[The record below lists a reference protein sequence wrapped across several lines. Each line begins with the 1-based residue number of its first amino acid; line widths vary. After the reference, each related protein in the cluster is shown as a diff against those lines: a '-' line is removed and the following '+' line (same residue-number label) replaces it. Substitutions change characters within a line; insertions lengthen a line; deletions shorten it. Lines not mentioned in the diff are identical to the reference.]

1 MIGEMTY
8 KITVTLEEAIVI
20 RSLLDTLADCLI
32 ELGNDDYVDI
42 MREIAECGN
51 DPDIDGVEL
60 EYVKEETSDD
70 PSN

>member
-1 MIGEMTY
+1 MSGETTY
-8 KITVTLEEAIVI
+8 KITVTLEEAILI
-20 RSLLDTLADCLI
+20 RDLLDTLADCPI
-32 ELGNDDYVDI
+32 ALGNDDYVSI

-70 PSN
+70 

>member
-1 MIGEMTY
+1 MSGETTY

-20 RSLLDTLADCLI
+20 RGLLDTLADCPI

-42 MREIAECGN
+42 MHEIAKCGN
-51 DPDIDGVEL
+51 DLDIDGVEL

>member
-1 MIGEMTY
+1 MMSGETTY

-20 RSLLDTLADCLI
+20 RDLLDTLADCPI
-32 ELGNDDYVDI
+32 ALGNDDYVSI

-70 PSN
+70 

>member
-1 MIGEMTY
+1 MSGETTY

-20 RSLLDTLADCLI
+20 RSLLDTLESCPI
-32 ELGNDDYVDI
+32 ELGNNDYVSI

-60 EYVKEETSDD
+60 EYVKEETSNDQ
-70 PSN
+70 SN

>member
-51 DPDIDGVEL
+51 
-60 EYVKEETSDD
+60 
-70 PSN
+70 

>member
-1 MIGEMTY
+1 MSGETTY

-20 RSLLDTLADCLI
+20 RDLLDTLADCPI
-32 ELGNDDYVDI
+32 ELGNDDYVNI

-60 EYVKEETSDD
+60 EYVKEETSNDQ
-70 PSN
+70 SN